1 MKPVETLKRKDTIA
15 FREPTREDGSDV
27 WELIKAC
34 EPLDVNSRYCNL
46 IQCDHF
52 AETCVAAI
60 RADGKLVGWI
70 SAYLLPDDPQTLF
83 VWQVATDPARRGEGI
98 AGRMLDTLV
107 ARLVPR
113 GVRYLEATVT
123 PSNEASSRMFAGV
136 ARRARATIV
145 DPAPG
150 GLSADVLGGGHE
162 AEDLLRIGP
171 FPRGSSDPTT

>member
-1 MKPVETLKRKDTIA
+1 MPPIETLKRKDTIH

-83 VWQVATDPARRGEGI
+83 VWQVAVSPLAQGQGV
-98 AGRMLDTLV
+98 GKRMLNHLLD
-107 ARLVPR
+107 R
-113 GVRYLEATVT
+113 EACKDVT
-123 PSNEASSRMFAGV
+123 RMQTTITPDNEASWALFSSLARSRG
-136 ARRARATIV
+136 ARLTDRPHYRRDDHFDGRHETEHMVTIRFPDESRAA
-145 DPAPG
+145 A
-150 GLSADVLGGGHE
+150 
-162 AEDLLRIGP
+162 
-171 FPRGSSDPTT
+171 